1 MRIWTHVRPRVLLLA
16 MLSLVV
22 ALAVARAAGAY
33 HTQFIA
39 TTCDYAPGQ
48 PEGWFARWMAAD
60 YAYSSAREGYQ
71 WGGGCW
77 NNNHI
82 DDSPNDPPGDPNTG
96 GEGGDCSGFTFKVW
110 WESLDTNDKSRFL
123 WQRKTF
129 VHGPYNAH
137 AFHYGY
143 GAPNVVYSKTH
154 LIRMDA
160 LASDS
165 HVGMIYA
172 VNYDGT
178 DQIVEAKGEDYGTNI
193 WTRAYR
199 SNPNYGGVR
208 RLLWNA

>member
-1 MRIWTHVRPRVLLLA
+1 MKPLA
-16 MLSLVV
+16 TFSVTF
-22 ALAVARAAGAY
+22 ALALVLTGVTAARTRTFQSANCNAAAPQPTASMTRDGQMNYAI
-33 HTQFIA
+33 IA
-39 TTCDYAPGQ
+39 AWD
-48 PEGWFARWMAAD
+48 
-60 YAYSSAREGYQ
+60 GYQ

-77 NNNHI
+77 NN
-82 DDSPNDPPGDPNTG
+82 DDHDAAPNDPPQQYTG

-143 GAPNVVYSKTH
+143 GAPNVAYPKGG

-160 LASDS
+160 LASDW
-165 HVGMIYA
+165 HIGIIYA
-172 VNYDGT
+172 VNANGT
-178 DQIVEAKGEDYGTNI
+178 DQIVEAKGEAYGTKI
-193 WTRAYR
+193 WTRTYR